1 MSLLKFWIW
10 AHISIISLHD
20 STVFTFRKMSLT
32 ERLLSWLHSCDFGS
46 PACMEWCSFGS
57 YWDRGTLFLL
67 LSFSRMCSDCTPRLL
82 RASHAHTQA
91 SSALMEICNQFSQ
104 QGEGGVTLETP
115 HFKRAVYIGMHTCT
129 WSSSTLMW
137 ACDDW
142 LGCFFTHIHIC
153 SAFPLCGWHTVHFV
167 ELTEEMQPIFV
178 P

>member
-1 MSLLKFWIW
+1 MEINWSEVLGNPVWTINHLIHVVYCKFYVLMFDVTSKILDL
-10 AHISIISLHD
+10 SSYFYY
-20 STVFTFRKMSLT
+20 FTARFHSCYVDGADRSSFRKMSLT

-104 QGEGGVTLETP
+104 QERGAS
-115 HFKRAVYIGMHTCT
+115 H
-129 WSSSTLMW
+129 
-137 ACDDW
+137 
-142 LGCFFTHIHIC
+142 
-153 SAFPLCGWHTVHFV
+153 
-167 ELTEEMQPIFV
+167 
-178 P
+178 